1 MTVIEFKSDMLIA
14 NRKLKHKW
22 ITLTDLDFANNFM
35 TRSYPAGNRIKYWGR
50 IGAFAGGVFG
60 LLFGSMFIFIPRDGP
75 LLVTGWLAAW
85 SFLGLAGAMVVGG
98 LSAVG
103 AGIYNLGISHDS
115 ILQSETAFNSG
126 RRADTANNFATEA
139 ILDRNII
146 NRNGAKLSGAGPT
159 SRGSTKVERWEHS
172 LLP

>member
-1 MTVIEFKSDMLIA
+1 MTIIESNSNLIGIH
-14 NRKLKHKW
+14 RKLKHKW
-22 ITLTDLDFANNFM
+22 ATLTDLEFANNLM
-35 TRSYPAGNRIKYWGR
+35 TRSYHAGNRIKYWGR
-50 IGAFAGGVFG
+50 IGAFGGGIFG
-60 LLFGSMFIFIPRDGP
+60 LFFGSMFIFIPRDEP
-75 LLVTGWLAAW
+75 LLVTGLLAAW

-126 RRADTANNFATEA
+126 KRADTANNFATEA